1 MADRKIVE
9 VPPRRGKI
17 KAKMFG
23 VMARK
28 VASVVGLG
36 RKIGGGSGGGGGGG
50 SGGGG
55 GGSGSSASTTPPL
68 SSYTSEGNSES

>member
-28 VASVVGLG
+28 VASVVGQG
-36 RKIGGGSGGGGGGG
+36 RKIGGGSGGGG
-50 SGGGG
+50 GGGG